1 MTLICKVDGK
11 PEPNVSWTRNAFP
24 LVTSDNA
31 RISTSNDQ
39 KTLTIANVWRTDS
52 GEYRCVANNS
62 VGNSTSDAFE
72 LDVLCKKIYIFSHW
86 LDYQTSFM

>member
-1 MTLICKVDGK
+1 MTLICNVDGK

-24 LVTSDNA
+24 FVTSDNA
-31 RISTSNDQ
+31 RISTSDDQ

-52 GEYRCVANNS
+52 GEYRCVAKNS